1 MTDDE
6 LIIVFSKLAAPGQVK
21 TRLIPPFTP
30 EEAAEFHLALLDDV
44 LSTARLVAGDQVELW
59 VAGSEVDA
67 RSFRHRYPTLPVR
80 CQQGR
85 QLGQRLTHAFED
97 CFARGLARVLVVGSD
112 HPTLP
117 PPHLQQLLLGVAESD
132 IGFGPS
138 RDGGYYAVAVRRQSW
153 PHARVAFQDIPW
165 STDAVLERSLEI
177 AGRAGLKVS
186 LADEWYDVDRPADLE
201 LLRRDLRPDSAAAVF
216 LRKTQ
221 RRRA

>member
-6 LIIVFSKLAAPGQVK
+6 LIVVFSKPAAPGQVK

-30 EEAAEFHLALLDDV
+30 EEAAEFHLALLDD
-44 LSTARLVAGDQVELW
+44 LLATTRLVAGDRVELW
-59 VAGSEVDA
+59 VAGGEEDA
-67 RSFRHRYPTLPVR
+67 RSFRHRYPTQTVR

-85 QLGQRLTHAFED
+85 QLGQRLAHAFED
-97 CFARGLARVLVVGSD
+97 CFARGFARVLVVGSD

-117 PPHLQQLLLGVAESD
+117 PAYLQQVLKSVAESD

-153 PHARVAFQDIPW
+153 PHAGAAFQDIPW
-165 STDAVLERSLEI
+165 SSDAVLARSF
-177 AGRAGLKVS
+177 AVARRAGLKVS
-186 LADEWYDVDRPADLE
+186 QADEWYDVDRPEDLE
-201 LLRRDLRPDSAAAVF
+201 LLRRDMRPDSAVAVF

-221 RRRA
+221 EL